1 MLAFATPWNLLNYFC
16 AVGSGYPVM
25 LQGDVTGKASSLALN
40 KLGLGFNRLG
50 GHYSP
55 WTSTLIPAEQESEE
69 TYTNAYNAAKAATCG
84 LIALP
89 SCARED
95 CDTCATICQIRANDT
110 VKCNI
115 GGMPYTSK
123 KDLAID
129 SPLGD
134 QSHAWKNMCLNQLGV
149 TSRVCQSHASS
160 INGLN
165 GGFRKHFVSQ
175 TVYEEFYDC
184 VCRIMRCSIV
194 EQGYH
199 LQSMLVDQLKARG
212 EGSAATWWKTEW
224 TGHDNGTWMLGN
236 GGIGLIANNQGIES
250 SWRWDRNK
258 ISGGRQV
265 TVSVCVCVVCVCA
278 WTKRRGVWTKR
289 RGMWTKSWGVWTKL
303 RGVWTKRRGV
313 WTKGRGVW
321 IKRRG
326 VWRKKQT
333 LSHTHTLAGSISRV
347 LSPHAQYHA
356 RRFHGPR
363 VQAAK
368 RGRSQRFPN

>member
-1 MLAFATPWNLLNYFC
+1 LNAVLLEGIEVTDQLGTIQQLTDRIWFSVARKAHIAGIQNNQPQCIPLHKVFCIGRAFNSEETYTMLAFATPWNLLNYFR
-16 AVGSGYPVM
+16 AVGAGYPVM

-50 GHYSP
+50 GHFSP

-69 TYTNAYNAAKAATCG
+69 TYTNAYNAAKAATRG

-89 SCARED
+89 SCARDD
-95 CDTCATICQIRANDT
+95 CDTCATIRHIRANDI

-115 GGMPYTSK
+115 AGMPYK
-123 KDLAID
+123 APRKELAID

-149 TSRVCQSHASS
+149 TSRVCQTHASS

-212 EGSAATWWKTEW
+212 EGAAAKWWETEW

-265 TVSVCVCVVCVCA
+265 RVS
-278 WTKRRGVWTKR
+278 
-289 RGMWTKSWGVWTKL
+289 M
-303 RGVWTKRRGV
+303 
-313 WTKGRGVW
+313 
-321 IKRRG
+321 
-326 VWRKKQT
+326 
-333 LSHTHTLAGSISRV
+333 RV
-347 LSPHAQYHA
+347 
-356 RRFHGPR
+356 
-363 VQAAK
+363 
-368 RGRSQRFPN
+368 

>member
-95 CDTCATICQIRANDT
+95 CDTCATIRQIRANDT

-184 VCRIMRCSIV
+184 VCHIMRCSIV

-265 TVSVCVCVVCVCA
+265 TVSVCVCVLCVCV
-278 WTKRRGVWTKR
+278 RGQR
-289 RGMWTKSWGVWTKL
+289 EGVCGQ
-303 RGVWTKRRGV
+303 REGGCGQRVGVCG
-313 WTKGRGVW
+313 
-321 IKRRG
+321 
-326 VWRKKQT
+326 Q
-333 LSHTHTLAGSISRV
+333 S
-347 LSPHAQYHA
+347 
-356 RRFHGPR
+356 
-363 VQAAK
+363 
-368 RGRSQRFPN
+368 